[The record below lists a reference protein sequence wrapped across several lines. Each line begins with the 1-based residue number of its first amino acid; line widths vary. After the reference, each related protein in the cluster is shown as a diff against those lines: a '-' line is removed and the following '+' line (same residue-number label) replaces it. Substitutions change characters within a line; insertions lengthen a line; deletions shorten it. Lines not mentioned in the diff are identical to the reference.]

1 MANRTQAKKIH
12 RKQIKRN
19 RRHNKIVNQ
28 MISEV
33 RKPETTHHSMR
44 KR

>member
-19 RRHNKIVNQ
+19 RRHNKIVDQ
-28 MISEV
+28 MILEA
-33 RKPETTHHSMR
+33 RKPETMHHSLR

>member
-1 MANRTQAKKIH
+1 MANRTQAEKIH
-12 RKQIKRN
+12 RKHIKRN
-19 RRHNKIVNQ
+19 RKHNKMVNQ

-33 RKPETTHHSMR
+33 RKPDTRHQSLR

>member
-1 MANRTQAKKIH
+1 MANRTQAVKIH

-19 RRHNKIVNQ
+19 QKHNKIVNQ
-28 MISEV
+28 MIAEA
-33 RKPETTHHSMR
+33 RKPDIMHYSLR

>member
-1 MANRTQAKKIH
+1 MANRTQAEKIH

-19 RRHNKIVNQ
+19 RRHNKMVNQ

-33 RKPETTHHSMR
+33 SKPDTMHHSLR